1 MSNLYSYTCCSCPH
15 KDERGKVMSLLANI
29 LWDFPICFL
38 QFVNCIVVAGSGAK
52 RWSVKP
58 GGKTGSTRSGVS
70 RWRDTNESQVRLRIR
85 CSRQT
90 FFFRHKSAPNLRKRF
105 RLYSISPQPCFFF
118 TKCQMGTNSGNIHM
132 ISHDDMMSCPC
143 CILCATY
150 IDMFAAKSINMFK
163 RFHGVNL

>member
-1 MSNLYSYTCCSCPH
+1 MACGVGEALAVLFVQCRVIMSNLYSYTCCSCPH

-38 QFVNCIVVAGSGAK
+38 RFVSCIVVAGSGAK

-70 RWRDTNESQVRLRIR
+70 RWRDTNESQVRVRIR

-90 FFFRHKSAPNLRKRF
+90 FFFDTKARR
-105 RLYSISPQPCFFF
+105 ISGSGSDSTASLHSHAFF

-143 CILCATY
+143 CILCAT
-150 IDMFAAKSINMFK
+150 
-163 RFHGVNL
+163 